1 MIFFNKE
8 IKARKLTVKNQNN
21 CIVINLLIISQNSID
36 DALKKPISHF

>member
-21 CIVINLLIISQNSID
+21 CIVINLLIISQNSIYGGYTE
-36 DALKKPISHF
+36 PISHF